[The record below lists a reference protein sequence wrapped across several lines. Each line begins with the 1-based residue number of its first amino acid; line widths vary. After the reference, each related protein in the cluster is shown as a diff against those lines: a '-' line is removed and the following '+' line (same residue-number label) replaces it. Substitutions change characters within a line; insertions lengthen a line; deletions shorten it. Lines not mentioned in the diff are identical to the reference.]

1 MSERPISVTSIINFP
16 EKPWMAA
23 WVVKLMKGEYEAWEK
38 GTEPAE
44 VRLFAQQIGSLF
56 HVLVQKELGFAV
68 TPKLLN
74 AANKATM
81 DEQIAT
87 RSYNSLALWQQW
99 YTKEPRKFQ
108 GVEIDLSDAEL
119 GISGRCD
126 AIMLENGKRVVIDW
140 KTGGE
145 LHESDA
151 LELSAY
157 CWLASRKFRYPVVRG
172 LLVHCPYEGNA
183 VHVVEL
189 AEPGIVKGAATFEA
203 LLQAKTRWSDWSLFC
218 STGIKLGGSQ

>member
-1 MSERPISVTSIINFP
+1 MNKLISVSSVCQFP
-16 EKPWMAA
+16 EKPWMQQ
-23 WVVKLMKGEYEAWEK
+23 WVVRLMKGEYPAWDK

-44 VRLFAQQIGSLF
+44 VRTFAQQIGSVF

-74 AANKATM
+74 AANKAIL
-81 DEQIAT
+81 DEEIAV
-87 RSYNSLALWQQW
+87 RAYHGLDLWQQW

-119 GISGRCD
+119 GVSGRCD
-126 AIMLENGKRVVIDW
+126 AIMLEGSKRVICEW
-140 KTGGE
+140 KSGGQ
-145 LHESDA
+145 LHEGDA
-151 LELSAY
+151 LELAAY
-157 CWLASRKFRYPVVRG
+157 CWLASRKFHYPVVKG
-172 LLVHCPYEGNA
+172 ILVHCPYEGNA

-203 LLQAKTRWSDWSLFC
+203 LLQAKIRWNDWQVFTK
-218 STGIKLGGSQ
+218 TGLKIG